1 VYNIRPHTIDKNNS
15 IKGKLMPK
23 VTFLPANVVLDVP
36 PDENLLKAAMGA
48 GIHIN
53 ASCGGA
59 GVCNKCRIFIE
70 EGEVKGEKL
79 PEGGWKACA
88 TFPVTDVVVRVPV
101 ESQMDRKALTR
112 PLAKKAAAWIKVHG
126 DRVKVESEP
135 AITKTLLSLP
145 EPSIT
150 DNISDLGRLRREV
163 GQSFHLEVDGQV
175 LYNLPHVM
183 REGNWLVTASLME
196 TSYPGHKRLIRVEPG
211 DRTQGQH
218 GVCIDIGTTTV
229 SARLLSLIDQK
240 ILAESSDY
248 NPQVSYG
255 EDVISRME
263 FSRKGEGLKILQ
275 EKIAACLNKLIAELL
290 KKAGKER
297 EDICLCTIAAN
308 TVMTHFLLGLE
319 TKYLRAAPYTPVAN
333 RFPPV
338 RAREIGIDLPSHVRV
353 FMAPCVASY
362 VGGDIVAGV
371 VGTGINHHSELTLF
385 IDIGTNGEIVLGN
398 QDWMACA
405 ACSAGPAFEGGG
417 IKYGMR
423 ATVGAIEVVHIH
435 PETFEPMVLT
445 IGGKKAKGICGSGII
460 SLLAGLFMTGAL
472 DRQGKF
478 RRDLSTSRIREGRDG
493 WEYVVVESEAT
504 AIGEDIVFTEADVEN
519 LIRAKGAMFAG
530 YLTLLESVGMAIE
543 DLERVI
549 LAGNFGSYLDLE
561 QAITIGLLPDIPR
574 DRFFFAGNS
583 SLIGA
588 QVAAISWP
596 KFKEMEEVAQM
607 MTHFDLADNPR
618 FMDNYVSCLFLPHTD
633 LALFPSVKE
642 ALEDK

>member
-1 VYNIRPHTIDKNNS
+1 
-15 IKGKLMPK
+15 MPK
-23 VTFLPANVVLDVP
+23 VTFLPSNVTVEFKDQ
-36 PDENLLKAAMGA
+36 ENLLKAAMDA

-59 GVCNKCRIFIE
+59 GVCNKCRIFVE
-70 EGEVKGEKL
+70 EGKVKGEEL
-79 PEGGWKACA
+79 PDGGWKACV
-88 TFPVTDVVVRVPV
+88 TVPITDVVIRVPV
-101 ESQMDRKALTR
+101 ESQMDRKALSR
-112 PLAKKAAAWIKVHG
+112 PLAKKATSWIKSHKDTVT
-126 DRVKVESEP
+126 VKSNP
-135 AITKTLLSLP
+135 AITKQLLTVP

-150 DNISDLGRLRREV
+150 DNLSDLGRIRREV
-163 GQSFHLEVDGQV
+163 GHSFHLDVDSQV
-175 LYNLPHVM
+175 LHTLPYAI
-183 REGNWLVTASLME
+183 REGNWQITASFME
-196 TSYPGHKRLIRVEPG
+196 TDREDHKRLIRVEPG
-211 DRTQGQH
+211 NKVKGQL

-229 SARLLSLIDQK
+229 SARLVSLMDQK
-240 ILAESSDY
+240 VISEASDY

-263 FSRKGEGLKILQ
+263 FARKGDGLKILQ
-275 EKIAACLNKLIAELL
+275 KKIIECLNRLIDELL
-290 KKAGKER
+290 DSSHKEK
-297 EDICLCTIAAN
+297 EDISLISIAAN

-319 TKYLRAAPYTPVAN
+319 TKFLRSAPYTPVAN

-338 RAREIGIDLPSHVRV
+338 KASEIGIEVPNHVRI
-353 FMAPCVASY
+353 FLAPCVASY
-362 VGGDIVAGV
+362 VGGDITAGIIGV
-371 VGTGINHHSELTLF
+371 GINHQPELTLF

-417 IKYGMR
+417 IKHGMR

-435 PETFEPMVLT
+435 PETYEPMILT

-478 RRDLSTSRIREGRDG
+478 RQDLKTNRIRPGRDG
-493 WEYVVVESEAT
+493 WEYVVVTKDAT
-504 AIGEDIVFTEADVEN
+504 ATGEDIVFTEADVEN

-530 YLTLLESVGMAIE
+530 YLTLLESVGMGVQ

-561 QAITIGLLPDIPR
+561 QAIIIGLLPDIPR
-574 DRFFFAGNS
+574 ERFFFAGNS
-583 SLIGA
+583 SLLGA
-588 QVAAISWP
+588 QICAYSWP
-596 KFKEMEEVAQM
+596 KFKEMEQAAQM
-607 MTHFDLADNPR
+607 MTHFDLSDNPR
-618 FMDNYVSCLFLPHTD
+618 FMDHYVSCLFLPHTD

-642 ALEDK
+642 ALK

>member
-1 VYNIRPHTIDKNNS
+1 
-15 IKGKLMPK
+15 MPK
-23 VTFLPANVVLDVP
+23 VTFLPSNTTIEFKNQ
-36 PDENLLKAAMGA
+36 ENLLKAAMDA

-70 EGEVKGEKL
+70 KGQVQGEEL
-79 PEGGWKACA
+79 PDGGWKACV
-88 TFPVTDVVVRVPV
+88 TIPITDVVVRIPV
-101 ESQMDRKALTR
+101 ESQMDRKALSR
-112 PLAKKAAAWIKVHG
+112 PLARKATSWIKSHG
-126 DRVKVESEP
+126 ETVVVKSEP
-135 AITKTLLSLP
+135 AIIKTLLTVP

-150 DNISDLGRLRREV
+150 DNLSDLGRIRREV
-163 GQSFHLEVDGQV
+163 GHSFHLDVDSQV
-175 LYNLPHVM
+175 LHHLPYAI
-183 REGNWLVTASLME
+183 RDGKWQITASFME
-196 TSYPGHKRLIRVEPG
+196 TDREDHKRLIRVEPG
-211 DRTQGQH
+211 DKTKGQH

-229 SARLLSLIDQK
+229 SARLVSLIDQK
-240 ILAESSDY
+240 ILSEASDY

-263 FSRKGEGLKILQ
+263 FSRKGDGLKILQ
-275 EKIAACLNKLIAELL
+275 EKIVECINKLINELL
-290 KKAGKER
+290 DTAGKEK
-297 EDICLCTIAAN
+297 EDICLISIAAN

-319 TKYLRAAPYTPVAN
+319 TRFLRAAPYTPVAN

-338 RAREIGIDLPSHVRV
+338 RAKEIGIDVPNHVRI
-353 FMAPCVASY
+353 FLAPCVASY
-362 VGGDIVAGV
+362 VGGDITAGV
-371 VGTGINHHSELTLF
+371 IGVGMNHQPELTLF

-417 IKYGMR
+417 IKHGMR
-423 ATVGAIEVVHIH
+423 ATLGAIEVVHIH
-435 PETFEPMVLT
+435 PETYEPMILT

-478 RRDLSTSRIREGRDG
+478 KQDLNTDRIRPGRDG
-493 WEYVVVESEAT
+493 WEYVVVTKDAT
-504 AIGEDIVFTEADVEN
+504 ATGEDIVFTEADVEN

-530 YLTLLESVGMAIE
+530 YLTLLESVGMTVQ

-583 SLIGA
+583 SLLGA
-588 QVAAISWP
+588 QICAYSWP
-596 KFKEMEEVAQM
+596 KFKEMEQAAQM
-607 MTHFDLADNPR
+607 MTHFDLSDNPQ
-618 FMDNYVSCLFLPHTD
+618 FMDHYVSCLFLPHTD
-633 LALFPSVKE
+633 LSLFPSVKE
-642 ALEDK
+642 AIE

>member
-1 VYNIRPHTIDKNNS
+1 
-15 IKGKLMPK
+15 MPK

-36 PDENLLKAAMGA
+36 SDENLLKAAMGA

-70 EGEVKGEKL
+70 EGKVKGEEL

-126 DRVKVESEP
+126 EKVQVRSEP
-135 AITKTLLSLP
+135 AITKSLLSVP
-145 EPSIT
+145 EPSVT
-150 DNISDLGRLRREV
+150 DNLSDLGRIRREV
-163 GQSFHLEVDGQV
+163 GQDFHLEVDSQV
-175 LYNLPHVM
+175 LYRLPHVM
-183 REGNWLVTASLME
+183 RDGNWQVTASFME
-196 TSYPGHKRLIRVEPG
+196 TSYPGHKRLIRVESG
-211 DRTQGQH
+211 DRTRGQH

-229 SARLLSLIDQK
+229 SARLISLMDQK
-240 ILAESSDY
+240 VLAESSDY

-275 EKIAACLNKLIAELL
+275 EKIVICLNKLVSELIQ
-290 KKAGKER
+290 KAGKEK
-297 EDICLCTIAAN
+297 EDICICTIAAN

-319 TKYLRAAPYTPVAN
+319 TKYLRSAPYTPVAN

-338 RAREIGIDLPSHVRV
+338 RAREIGIDLPNHVRI

-371 VGTGINHHSELTLF
+371 VGVGINHHPELTLF

-423 ATVGAIEVVHIH
+423 ATVGAVEVVHIH

-460 SLLAGLFMTGAL
+460 SLLAGLFMTGAI

-478 RRDLSTSRIREGRDG
+478 RRDLPTPRIRKGRDG
-493 WEYVVVESEAT
+493 WEYIVVEKEAT

-588 QVAAISWP
+588 QVSAISWP
-596 KFKEMEEVAQM
+596 KFQEMEEVAQM

-642 ALEDK
+642 ALEEK

>member
-1 VYNIRPHTIDKNNS
+1 
-15 IKGKLMPK
+15 MPK
-23 VTFLPANVVLDVP
+23 VTFLPANVVVDVST
-36 PDENLLKAAMGA
+36 DENLLKAAMGA

-59 GVCNKCRIFIE
+59 GVCNKCRIFVE
-70 EGEVKGEKL
+70 EGKVQGEEL

-88 TFPVTDVVVRVPV
+88 TTPVTDVVVRVPV

-112 PLAKKAAAWIKVHG
+112 PLARKAAAWIKVYG
-126 DRVKVESEP
+126 EKLSVDSEP
-135 AITKTLLSLP
+135 AITKRLLEVP

-150 DNISDLGRLRREV
+150 DNLSDLGRIRREV
-163 GQSFHLEVDGQV
+163 GQSFHLDVDSQV
-175 LYNLPHVM
+175 LYKLPYSM
-183 REGNWLVTASLME
+183 RDGNWQVTASFME
-196 TSYPGHKRLIRVEPG
+196 SSIPGHKRLIRVEPG
-211 DRTQGQH
+211 DKTKGQH

-229 SARLLSLIDQK
+229 SARLISLLDGK
-240 ILAESSDY
+240 VLAESSDY

-263 FSRKGEGLKILQ
+263 FSKKGDGLTILQ
-275 EKIAACLNKLIAELL
+275 EKIVVCLNGLILELL
-290 KKAGKER
+290 SNAKKEE
-297 EDICLCTIAAN
+297 EDICLVSIAAN

-319 TKYLRAAPYTPVAN
+319 TKFLRAAPYTPVAN

-338 RAREIGIDLPSHVRV
+338 RAREIGMDLPAHVRL
-353 FMAPCVASY
+353 FLAPCVASY

-371 VGTGINHHSELTLF
+371 VGVGMNHHPELTLF

-417 IKYGMR
+417 IKHGMR

-435 PETFEPMVLT
+435 PDTYEPMVLT

-478 RRDLSTSRIREGRDG
+478 RRDLRTQRIREGRDG
-493 WEYVVVESEAT
+493 WEYVVVEKDAT
-504 AIGEDIVFTEADVEN
+504 ATGEDIVFTEADVEN

-530 YLTLLESVGMAIE
+530 YLTLLESVGMTVE

-561 QAITIGLLPDIPR
+561 QAITIGLLPDIDR

-583 SLIGA
+583 SLAGA

-596 KFKEMEEVAQM
+596 KFKEMEQVAQM

-618 FMDNYVSCLFLPHTD
+618 FMDHYVSCLFLPHTD
-633 LALFPSVKE
+633 LSLFPSVKGI
-642 ALEDK
+642 LE

>member
-1 VYNIRPHTIDKNNS
+1 
-15 IKGKLMPK
+15 MPK
-23 VTFLPANVVLDVP
+23 VTFLPANITVDVSS
-36 PDENLLKAAMGA
+36 DENLLKAAMGA

-59 GVCNKCRIFIE
+59 GVCNKCRIFVE
-70 EGEVKGEKL
+70 EGEVKGEEL

-88 TFPVTDVVVRVPV
+88 TTPVTDVVVRVPV

-112 PLAKKAAAWIKVHG
+112 PLARKAAAWIQVHG
-126 DRVKVESEP
+126 EKLSVKSEP
-135 AITKTLLSLP
+135 AVAKRLISVP
-145 EPSIT
+145 EPSVA
-150 DNISDLGRLRREV
+150 DNLSDLGRISREL
-163 GQSFHLEVDGQV
+163 GLGLNLEVDNDV
-175 LYNLPHVM
+175 LHRLPYAL
-183 REGNWLVTASLME
+183 REGNWKVTASLLE
-196 TSYPGHKRLIRVEPG
+196 RPIPGYKRLIRVESG
-211 DRTQGQH
+211 DKTKGQH

-229 SARLLSLIDQK
+229 SARLVSLMDQK
-240 ILAESSDY
+240 VLAESSDY

-263 FSRKGEGLKILQ
+263 FSRKGDGLKILQ
-275 EKIAACLNKLIAELL
+275 EKVVACLNKLIAELL
-290 KKAGKER
+290 SESGRDKE
-297 EDICLCTIAAN
+297 EICLVTVAAN

-319 TKYLRAAPYTPVAN
+319 TKFLRAAPYTPVAN
-333 RFPPV
+333 KFPLV
-338 RAREIGIDLPSHVRV
+338 TAKDIGLEFPSHVRL
-353 FMAPCVASY
+353 FIAPCVASY

-371 VGTGINHHSELTLF
+371 VGVGINHHPELTLF

-423 ATVGAIEVVHIH
+423 ATVGAVEVVHIH

-478 RRDLSTSRIREGRDG
+478 RRDLPTKRIREGRDG
-493 WEYVVVESEAT
+493 WEYVVVEKEAT

-530 YLTLLESVGMAIE
+530 YLTLLESVGMSVD

-574 DRFFFAGNS
+574 ERFFFAGNS
-583 SLIGA
+583 SLTGA

-596 KFKEMEEVAQM
+596 KFQEMEEVAQM

-618 FMDNYVSCLFLPHTD
+618 FMDHYVSCLFLPHTD
-633 LALFPSVKE
+633 LSLFPSVKE
-642 ALEDK
+642 ALEEK